1 MNNGKESLMT
11 IIDVKKNK
19 GKSRSYIEQLMKK
32 LISNRSCLG
41 LLRFFA
47 AHPNSRFSKLAVIHA
62 IDDNCTGWEME
73 DALSEMVKEKIL
85 DVENDCGVYFYLLTK
100 EEALRRL
107 VQNMAIFDW
116 RDWQLVLE
124 HT

>member
-1 MNNGKESLMT
+1 MT
-11 IIDVKKNK
+11 IIEVRKN
-19 GKSRSYIEQLMKK
+19 KSRSFIEQLMKK

-47 AHPNSRFSKLAVIHA
+47 AHPNGKFSKLAVIHA
-62 IDDNCTGWEME
+62 VDDNCTGWEME
-73 DALSEMVKEKIL
+73 QALEEMVEEKIL
-85 DVENDCGVYFYLLTK
+85 DVYSDNGTVYYVLTR

-107 VQNMAIFDW
+107 VLNMAIFDW

-124 HT
+124 HA

>member
-1 MNNGKESLMT
+1 MT
-11 IIDVKKNK
+11 IIEIKKQKNNN
-19 GKSRSYIEQLMKK
+19 RSYIEQLMKK

-47 AHPNSRFSKLAVIHA
+47 AHPNGRFSKLSIIHA
-62 IDDNCTGWEME
+62 SDDDCTGWEIE
-73 DALSEMVKEKIL
+73 QALDEMLNEKIL
-85 DVENDCGVYFYLLTK
+85 DVYHENGVTYFKLTQ

-107 VQNMAIFDW
+107 VLNMAIFDW

-124 HT
+124 HA

>member
-1 MNNGKESLMT
+1 MT
-11 IIDVKKNK
+11 VIEVRKNK
-19 GKSRSYIEQLMKK
+19 KRSYIEQLMKK
-32 LISNRSCLG
+32 LVSNRSCLG

-47 AHPNSRFSKLAVIHA
+47 AHPNGRFSKLAIVHA
-62 IDDNCTGWEME
+62 VDDECTRWEME
-73 DALSEMVKEKIL
+73 QALEEMVEEKIL
-85 DVENDCGVYFYLLTK
+85 DVNKDTGTVFYMLTR

-107 VQNMAIFDW
+107 VLNMAIFDW

>member
-1 MNNGKESLMT
+1 MAVTEVIN
-11 IIDVKKNK
+11 KND
-19 GKSRSYIEQLMKK
+19 SRSYIEQLMKK

-47 AHPNSRFSKLAVIHA
+47 AHPNGRFSKLAVIHA

-73 DALSEMVKEKIL
+73 QALEDMVEEKIL
-85 DVENDCGVYFYLLTK
+85 DVYTEKSVVYYILTQ

-107 VQNMAIFDW
+107 VLNMAI
-116 RDWQLVLE
+116 
-124 HT
+124 